1 MLNPLFALAYFSIK
15 CFRKSSR
22 PSVPQ
27 RGDSL
32 NKIEVRENGN
42 NGKKVGD
49 YVIPKSEIIPIKLRS
64 RDQVI
69 NK

>member
-1 MLNPLFALAYFSIK
+1 MPE
-15 CFRKSSR
+15 
-22 PSVPQ
+22 

-32 NKIEVRENGN
+32 NKMEAKKENG

>member
-1 MLNPLFALAYFSIK
+1 MPE
-15 CFRKSSR
+15 
-22 PSVPQ
+22 

-32 NKIEVRENGN
+32 NKMEAKKENE

-69 NK
+69 NKWLEFKLCDKLKVIEIILKFNSVV